1 MVREVL
7 ARVHQAHD
15 RLGSWHRGQRTAD
28 GHPVRG
34 GQLVQ
39 RGDGGFRAAAGGEV
53 PARAE
58 SLRRGS
64 AHAGSA
70 RSASLSCWV
79 MRLSHAMPPTALYQ
93 TACRHPVARRSITIA
108 PSEVISKYGPIRPTV
123 TAGVSA
129 ANFGPGGLSRTV
141 RMDMAGITPAPRPV
155 QTSA

>member
-1 MVREVL
+1 MVGEVL
-7 ARVHQAHD
+7 ARVHQAHG
-15 RLGSWHRGQRTAD
+15 RLGPGLRGQRPAE

-79 MRLSHAMPPTALYQ
+79 MRLSRAMPPTALYQ

-123 TAGVSA
+123 TAGAPA
-129 ANFGPGGLSRTV
+129 AAL
-141 RMDMAGITPAPRPV
+141 ARPV
-155 QTSA
+155 VC